1 MAEYI
6 KKEDVLKLLEK
17 NSITKKIT
25 LADGISIY
33 DSVKNAPT
41 ADVVEIEK
49 VAEIL
54 ADITGFAPC
63 EMTCNEWLF
72 DCCEHIGYCCET
84 SDIECWMQYF
94 KNLKR

>member
-1 MAEYI
+1 MGFANM
-6 KKEDVLKLLEK
+6 EK
-17 NSITKKIT
+17 RSKVENKC
-25 LADGISIY
+25 
-33 DSVKNAPT
+33 KNFKPT
-41 ADVVEIEK
+41 TNVVEIDK